1 MDLNELGKQECTRG
15 IRDITVMAAV
25 SVPRA
30 LASPSALELS
40 LLLLPPFGW
49 QSWAAAGP
57 DIWAASK
64 EESILFHLPLS
75 LTLSSPVFWSVG
87 ISCGTGG
94 RCRGR
99 NAEDKTTLPPT
110 LLPHTSGGGQS
121 WESWGPDEP
130 NPHTHTPRRGVV
142 RAGSHGVICGERS
155 RSRRGDRPRFEPG
168 SRGSL

>member
-1 MDLNELGKQECTRG
+1 MDLNELCKQECTRG
-15 IRDITVMAAV
+15 IRDVTVMAAV
-25 SVPRA
+25 SVPGA

-40 LLLLPPFGW
+40 LPLLPPFGW

-75 LTLSSPVFWSVG
+75 LTLSSPIFWSVG

-99 NAEDKTTLPPT
+99 NAETPT
-110 LLPHTSGGGQS
+110 PTHLGSGSELGVMGS
-121 WESWGPDEP
+121 SAVNGAEVGEERGPDL
-130 NPHTHTPRRGVV
+130 NPDPGGPCNTP
-142 RAGSHGVICGERS
+142 
-155 RSRRGDRPRFEPG
+155 
-168 SRGSL
+168 

>member
-1 MDLNELGKQECTRG
+1 MSSANRSTPEEFG
-15 IRDITVMAAV
+15 ILQLWPPFQ
-25 SVPRA
+25 SPGA

-87 ISCGTGG
+87 IS
-94 RCRGR
+94 
-99 NAEDKTTLPPT
+99 
-110 LLPHTSGGGQS
+110 
-121 WESWGPDEP
+121 
-130 NPHTHTPRRGVV
+130 RRY
-142 RAGSHGVICGERS
+142 
-155 RSRRGDRPRFEPG
+155 P
-168 SRGSL
+168 